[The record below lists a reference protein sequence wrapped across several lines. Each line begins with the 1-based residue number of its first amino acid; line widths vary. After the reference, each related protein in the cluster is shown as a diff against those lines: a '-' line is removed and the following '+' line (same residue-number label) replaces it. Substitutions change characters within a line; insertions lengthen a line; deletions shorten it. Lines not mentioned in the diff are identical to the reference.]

1 MRIVFL
7 FAAIAAF
14 AAADQSGGLT
24 KAEAD
29 ILISKLAAQDA
40 IISALNQQLRP
51 IERRSQSGGPSVS
64 AVAGDIVQSVN
75 AGNKAVI
82 KVAGEDAFTFSTAAN
97 AFEVLGHTTQTIGGG
112 SIKVRV
118 YFLFPAERC
127 KRHRRENKGNVKL
140 RFKVLIV

>member
-7 FAAIAAF
+7 FASIAAF
-14 AAADQSGGLT
+14 AAADQTGGLT
-24 KAEAD
+24 RAEAD
-29 ILISKLAAQDA
+29 ILIGKLAAQEAELAAQDA

-118 YFLFPAERC
+118 YFLFPAVERC
-127 KRHRRENKGNVKL
+127 NDIAEKTKET
-140 RFKVLIV
+140 